1 MNTISTVPQLI
12 SAIPSLVGFL
22 PEYSLV
28 VMTFAADEIGVVLRI
43 DLSDA
48 SAGADR
54 VAELA
59 AQQEGADTAVAVIV
73 DGDGASCSACAGTH
87 QRLVETVSDALDER
101 GIILA
106 GAFVVDSIRT
116 GGRWHCADGCG
127 DQGVLD
133 NPSHDA
139 LLVAAK
145 TGRRIYGSRAELE
158 AVVAPDMA
166 RRGNLEPLMANVGA
180 STDAVATAIAAARQH
195 REGVD
200 PSDLVLAAIAGAT
213 DDPRARDAFYALAV
227 SELAVPMEDLWALLA
242 RVLPGRWRVAA
253 LGQLAFS
260 AYVRGDSVIA
270 GIAVD
275 EAAREGINHPMV
287 ELLGTALDHAVP
299 PEEVRALV
307 TGLAA

>member
-28 VMTFAADEIGVVLRI
+28 VVTFAADEIGVVLRI

-48 SAGADR
+48 SAGVDR

-87 QRLVETVSDALDER
+87 QRLVETVSDALEER

-133 NPSHDA
+133 NPSYDA

-180 STDAVATAIAAARQH
+180 STDAVATAIAAALQH
-195 REGVD
+195 REGSIPQIWCSP
-200 PSDLVLAAIAGAT
+200 PSQGRPTIHVREMPSTRWQSLRWQ
-213 DDPRARDAFYALAV
+213 P
-227 SELAVPMEDLWALLA
+227 
-242 RVLPGRWRVAA
+242 RWRIC
-253 LGQLAFS
+253 G
-260 AYVRGDSVIA
+260 RCWRECCR
-270 GIAVD
+270 AVG
-275 EAAREGINHPMV
+275 E
-287 ELLGTALDHAVP
+287 
-299 PEEVRALV
+299 
-307 TGLAA
+307 